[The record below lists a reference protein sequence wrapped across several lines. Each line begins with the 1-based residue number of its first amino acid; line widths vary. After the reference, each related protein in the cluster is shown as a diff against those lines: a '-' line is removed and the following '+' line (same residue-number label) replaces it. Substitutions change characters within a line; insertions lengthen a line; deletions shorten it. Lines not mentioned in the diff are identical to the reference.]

1 MSRYTRDMRNGSVLF
16 IDKRVVDEYKQK
28 KSVENEVQSL
38 RDEINILK
46 AEMETLKSL
55 LTKSSN

>member
-1 MSRYTRDMRNGSVLF
+1 MSRYTRDMRNGSVLL

-55 LTKSSN
+55 LTKPSN

>member
-1 MSRYTRDMRNGSVLF
+1 MSRYTRDMMNGSVLL

-55 LTKSSN
+55 LTKPSN

>member
-55 LTKSSN
+55 LTKPSN